1 MNVLLVNPK
10 SINVFEAFG
19 FIFPPLGLLYV
30 AAAAEQAGHK
40 ITIEDFAVSGNKP
53 STFDF
58 RSYDVI
64 GITTDTI
71 RLDGALGIAEKA
83 KSQGCTVVMGGPHPG
98 FADEEILNGGFVDYI
113 VRGEG
118 EITFPL
124 LLQTLDAKGE
134 VSTIPGISYLDNGR
148 IARTLSPDLI
158 EDLDSLPLPA
168 RHLVDMELYKRKGLK
183 YGGKRPVAVISS
195 SRGCRYNCSF
205 CITPQMYGKRWRAR
219 SAQLVV
225 AEMEDVY
232 NTYGYRAFAFCDDNF
247 TVSPQRVKDICS
259 LILGKGLDIW
269 WWCLSSPALLLE
281 NEDMVGLMAKAGA
294 KTVYIGVESA
304 NPATLKE
311 FNKGITQDIP
321 FRAVDLLRRNGIEA
335 FGSYILGGANDN
347 LSTTLKTIKHA
358 RTLDTAVAQFTIL
371 TPYPGTA
378 LFKEMAPALRHK
390 KWHLYDGMHLVFRH
404 KKIPF
409 VLMELL
415 LIFAYASF
423 YARGTEVDT
432 QFFQGVHKECPVS
445 EKAFRKGA
453 LNASPGT

>member
-10 SINVFEAFG
+10 STNVFEAFG
-19 FIFPPLGLLYV
+19 FVFPPLGLLYV
-30 AAAAEQAGHK
+30 AAAAEKAGHS
-40 ITIEDFAVSGNKP
+40 ITIEDFSVSGNKP
-53 STFDF
+53 SAFDF
-58 RSYDVI
+58 GGYDVI
-64 GITTDTI
+64 GITTDTK

-83 KSQGCTVVMGGPHPG
+83 KSQGCVVVMGGPHPG
-98 FADEEILNGGFVDYI
+98 FADEEILNCGFVDYI

-124 LLQTLDAKGE
+124 LLQALEVKGG
-134 VSTIPGISYLDNGR
+134 VSMLPGISYLDNGR

-195 SRGCRYNCSF
+195 SRGCPYNCSF

-219 SAQLVV
+219 SAQSVV
-225 AEMEDVY
+225 AEMEEVY
-232 NTYGYRAFAFCDDNF
+232 NKYGYRAFAFCDDNF

-269 WWCLSSPALLLE
+269 WWCLSSPALLLK

-304 NPATLKE
+304 NPVTLKE
-311 FNKGITQDIP
+311 FNKGITEDIP
-321 FRAVDLLRRNGIEA
+321 YRAVDLLRRKGIEA
-335 FGSYILGGANDN
+335 FGSYILGGPNDN
-347 LSTTLKTIKHA
+347 LSTTLTTIKHA

-378 LFKEMAPALRHK
+378 LFKEMEPALRHK
-390 KWHLYDGMHLVFRH
+390 KWRLYDGMHLVFRH

-415 LIFAYASF
+415 LIFAYTSF
-423 YARGTEVDT
+423 YARGLRSIRN
-432 QFFQGVHKECPVS
+432 FF
-445 EKAFRKGA
+445 KAFTK
-453 LNASPGT
+453 NAPFLKSLSKRRTE